1 VSVTTLE
8 GSLPLAL
15 DNGPLLELVD
25 DRPEVARGLIRFLA
39 RRIRQRAPAPAAR
52 SRRAGAELAASFD
65 VDGAGSGGR
74 RIGFPG

>member
-1 VSVTTLE
+1 MSVTTLE

-15 DNGPLLELVD
+15 DDGPLLELVD
-25 DRPEVARGLIRFLA
+25 DRPEVARGLVRFLA
-39 RRIRQRAPAPAAR
+39 RRVRQRASAPAAR
-52 SRRAGAELAASFD
+52 SCRAGAELAAGLD